1 MDRCP
6 VDLEC
11 TPAHTVEDVTTSVRI
26 PVLPAQSPAEPPAA
40 RNSGSD
46 QGSFSIAEV
55 SARSGL
61 SADTLRYYERIGLI
75 DPPARN
81 TAGRRTYVREDLD
94 WLGFLIKMR
103 STGLPLRAL
112 REYAALRRARTEAG
126 AGRRKQILLEY
137 PRDIRSRIAALE
149 VCLETLDCKIDNY
162 EQIERKLA
170 AVSGGEAAAS

>member
-1 MDRCP
+1 M
-6 VDLEC
+6 
-11 TPAHTVEDVTTSVRI
+11 TTSA
-26 PVLPAQSPAEPPAA
+26 PASVLPADSPSDPAVA
-40 RNSGSD
+40 RSSGSG

-55 SARSGL
+55 AARSGL

-81 TAGRRTYVREDLD
+81 TAGRRAYVREDLD
-94 WLGFLIKMR
+94 WLAFLIKMR

-126 AGRRKQILLEY
+126 AGRRKQILLDY
-137 PRDIRSRIAALE
+137 RRDIRSRIAALE
-149 VCLETLDCKIDNY
+149 VCLETLDGKIGNY
-162 EQIERKLA
+162 EQVERKLA